1 MGEELVQKILTV
13 VAKMQWPTTEQTTAH
28 GSTSYEV
35 GIEKVASSQG
45 SPKQLSAAL
54 RIFQGGDSAPYAYAG
69 VAAVLLSAARE
80 KDGSYSADSLEAVMS
95 WLEKAQA
102 IAPEVVEINV
112 IEGFVYIYNGNLE
125 DARLVLDY
133 LHDVEAGNYFV
144 FTAEVAYWMQIG
156 DVDQTAVWSE
166 KAAQRASTNPQRIRM
181 RSGLAD
187 FYAEQGKLDDALET
201 YKSGLSID
209 RENPALWHKI
219 SVIYWKQKNLQ
230 ECNRSN
236 QMALR
241 FRPDYRPALQLKAAL
256 KKKKSD
262 SRKLGNIFGKK

>member
-1 MGEELVQKILTV
+1 MGEELVQKILPA
-13 VAKMQWPTTEQTTAH
+13 VAKMNWPTLEQTTTH
-28 GSTSYEV
+28 GSTSYEI
-35 GIEKVASSQG
+35 GIEKVAGSQG
-45 SPKQLSAAL
+45 SPKQLSEAL

-80 KDGSYSADSLEAVMS
+80 KDGSYSADSLDAVMS

-102 IAPEVVEINV
+102 IAPEAVEINV
-112 IEGFVYIYNGNLE
+112 IEGFVYIYGGNLE

-133 LHDVEAGNYFV
+133 LHGAEMGNYYV
-144 FTAEVAYWMQIG
+144 YTAEVAYWQQMG
-156 DVDQTAVWSE
+156 DVEQTAVWSE

-181 RSGLAD
+181 RLGLAD
-187 FYAEQGKLDDALET
+187 FYAEQGKLDEALET
-201 YKSGLSID
+201 YKSGLSTD
-209 RENPALWHKI
+209 KENAILWYKI

-236 QMALR
+236 QMTLR
-241 FRPDYRPALQLKAAL
+241 LRPDYRPALQLKAAL
-256 KKKKSD
+256 KKKKTD

>member
-1 MGEELVQKILTV
+1 MGKELVQKILPV
-13 VAKMQWPTTEQTTAH
+13 VAKMEWPTLEQATTH
-28 GSTSYEV
+28 GSTSYEI
-35 GIEKVASSQG
+35 GIEKVAGSQG
-45 SPKQLSAAL
+45 SPKQLSEAL

-80 KDGSYSADSLEAVMS
+80 KNGSYSPDSLEAVMS

-102 IAPEVVEINV
+102 ITPDLVEVNV
-112 IEGFVYIYNGNLE
+112 IEGFVYIYGGNLE
-125 DARLVLDY
+125 DGRLVLDY
-133 LHDVEAGNYFV
+133 LHDAEMGNYYV
-144 FTAEVAYWMQIG
+144 YTAEVAYWKQMG
-156 DVDQTAVWSE
+156 DVEQTAVWSE
-166 KAAQRASTNPQRIRM
+166 KAAQRADTNPQRIRM

-187 FYAEQGKLDDALET
+187 FYAEKGKLDEALEA

-209 RENPALWHKI
+209 RENPTLWHKI
-219 SVIYWKQKNLQ
+219 SVIYWKQKDLQ

-241 FRPDYRPALQLKAAL
+241 FRPDYRPALQLQAAL

>member
-1 MGEELVQKILTV
+1 MGEALVQKILPA
-13 VAKMQWPTTEQTTAH
+13 VAKMEWPSLEQATKR
-28 GSTSYEV
+28 GSTSYEI
-35 GIEKVASSQG
+35 GMEKIAGSQG
-45 SPKQLSAAL
+45 NPKQLSEAL
-54 RIFQGGDSAPYAYAG
+54 RIFQGSDSAPYAYAG

-80 KDGSYSADSLEAVMS
+80 KDGSYSANSLEAVVS

-112 IEGFVYIYNGNLE
+112 IEGFVYIYSGNLE

-133 LHDVEAGNYFV
+133 LHDAEMGNYYV
-144 FTAEVAYWMQIG
+144 YTAEAAYWMQVG
-156 DVDQTAVWSE
+156 DVEQTAVWSE
-166 KAAQRASTNPQRIRM
+166 KAAQRADTNPQRIRM

-187 FYAEQGKLDDALET
+187 FYAEQGKLDEALEA
-201 YKSGLSID
+201 YKSGISID
-209 RENPALWHKI
+209 KENPVLWHKI

-241 FRPDYRPALQLKAAL
+241 FRPDYRPALQLQAAL
-256 KKKKSD
+256 KKKKAD